1 MPGYYCKLEFYNK
14 ICIFNLTKSVFHAW
28 LHPIYVKTFLM
39 GRNLFDQLILSA
51 SVNVKSNNIVHWQV
65 NGSMG
70 RDFVEKKCL
79 VTILQ
84 ALTWWSL
91 CFQLPKTLRWS
102 YWIGCWV
109 KKWQRQLTFSYQAG
123 SSISDFGFITHLFI
137 YFGSVGLI
145 QLYQR
150 CTY

>member
-84 ALTWWSL
+84 ALTWWSYVFS
-91 CFQLPKTLRWS
+91 CPKLWGGHIGLVVELRNGRDNWRLV
-102 YWIGCWV
+102 V
-109 KKWQRQLTFSYQAG
+109 KRVVPSQILA
-123 SSISDFGFITHLFI
+123 SSPICLFI
-137 YFGSVGLI
+137 LDP
-145 QLYQR
+145 
-150 CTY
+150 